1 MACIPQSIIFILLIL
16 LLLKIK
22 LKFTV
27 KARPKHRPRT
37 STSDWINK
45 TFCYATAKQLAMD
58 LSFSLASRNR

>member
-1 MACIPQSIIFILLIL
+1 MPPSLCVDQADRQAADKVALLNSIINLQKVI
-16 LLLKIK
+16 
-22 LKFTV
+22 
-27 KARPKHRPRT
+27 AART